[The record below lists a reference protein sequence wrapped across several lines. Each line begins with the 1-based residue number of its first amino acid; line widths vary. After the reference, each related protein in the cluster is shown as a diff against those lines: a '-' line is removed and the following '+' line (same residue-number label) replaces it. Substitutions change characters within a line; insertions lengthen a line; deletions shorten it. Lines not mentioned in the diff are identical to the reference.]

1 MYSAYLYLLSKIAS
15 IFEKAFS
22 MANINMASMKHHRQ
36 NIIEFSESIKNAELS
51 LWPSRYFLFCKSFVC
66 CIIKVLLL
74 EKIDFEDFLFPQN
87 LYNMEAI
94 GVCSIMDKENWGYT
108 INLSTK
114 LSLEIR
120 RENDSLQWWNRNLPR
135 DQLFHD
141 LFLIVNNIDW
151 NTMIYCSR
159 YKDCIKTMDT
169 MVCTNS
175 TIV

>member
-1 MYSAYLYLLSKIAS
+1 
-15 IFEKAFS
+15 
-22 MANINMASMKHHRQ
+22 MKHHRQ

-94 GVCSIMDKENWGYT
+94 GVCSIMDKENWGCT

-141 LFLIVNNIDW
+141 LFLTVNNIDW
-151 NTMIYCSR
+151 NTMIYFSR
-159 YKDCIKTMDT
+159 YKDCIKTMDSKVPKT
-169 MVCTNS
+169 QWYVLLQL
-175 TIV
+175 

>member
-1 MYSAYLYLLSKIAS
+1 
-15 IFEKAFS
+15 
-22 MANINMASMKHHRQ
+22 MKHHRQ

-94 GVCSIMDKENWGYT
+94 GVCSIMDKENWGCT

-141 LFLIVNNIDW
+141 LFLTVIILIEIPWSIFPDIKIVLKRWRHNGMYYFNYSINQSIISW
-151 NTMIYCSR
+151 PCMLSGKAY
-159 YKDCIKTMDT
+159 
-169 MVCTNS
+169 
-175 TIV
+175 